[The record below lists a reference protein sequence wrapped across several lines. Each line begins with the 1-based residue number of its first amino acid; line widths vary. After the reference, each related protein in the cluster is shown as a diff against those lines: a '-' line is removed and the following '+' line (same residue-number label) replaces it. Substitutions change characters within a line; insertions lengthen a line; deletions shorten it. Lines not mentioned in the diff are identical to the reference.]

1 MNIEKG
7 KIIAIDK
14 HFPKILDNW
23 FNFTLAVFSLIC
35 NILDIFIISGD

>member
-14 HFPKILDNW
+14 HFPKILE
-23 FNFTLAVFSLIC
+23 
-35 NILDIFIISGD
+35 ILSNNEYITSIKC